1 MACDFNILAENEFGY
16 IGQCSCCE
24 EFNFAYKNILVTFS
38 EEHLFHF
45 SDWLIGN
52 QNNPEFLF
60 DLPHGKSRV
69 YRSPVENLF
78 LTFDEGE
85 LSQLS
90 QLFTETQLVLE
101 ARKIVGNSATSE

>member
-1 MACDFNILAENEFGY
+1 MNCDFQILSENESGY
-16 IGQCSCCE
+16 IGQCSCCH
-24 EFNFAYKNILVTFS
+24 EFNFGYKNLLITFT

-78 LTFDEGE
+78 LTFNVDELQE
-85 LSQLS
+85 LA
-90 QLFTETQLVLE
+90 QLFNEVHLVLE
-101 ARKIVGNSATSE
+101 ARKIIDR